1 MSKGKANSGIRMTQA
16 RREALAI
23 NPNLSLND
31 LVFIR
36 KSAMPSLQE
45 QVSGKTFV
53 PMAHITPSLPAKEES
68 ETEIE
73 QRLNDRF
80 NTLSVLTQA
89 CVDGEAR
96 SLIVSG
102 PAGLGKTFAVEQTIK
117 QSDMEDGQFSMVSG
131 YVRATGLYR
140 LFYKHRHEGNVI
152 VLDDADA
159 IFYDD
164 ISLNLLKAVCDT
176 TEQRKVSW
184 LAETIMVD
192 EETSEIIP
200 RTFQFDGTIIFITNL
215 DFDTMIAR
223 GHKLAPHLEALVS
236 RSHYIDC
243 GMKTKKDYLV
253 RIKQVIKTGM
263 MPDLTV
269 NERNDVVAYI
279 EKNQDTLRELS
290 LRMALKIGS
299 LRKNSA
305 RWQSLADVTCCRNR

>member
-53 PMAHITPSLPAKEES
+53 PMAHITPSLPVKEES